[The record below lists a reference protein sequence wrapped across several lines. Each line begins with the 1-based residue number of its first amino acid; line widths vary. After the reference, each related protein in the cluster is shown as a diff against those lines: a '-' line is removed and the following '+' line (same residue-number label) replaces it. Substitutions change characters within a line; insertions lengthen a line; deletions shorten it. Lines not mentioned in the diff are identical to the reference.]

1 MNIIRLIK
9 IFCLMSLTLLS
20 LSLYS
25 SPEGYPKSYSPEEL
39 LQKMLSGEY
48 LSSYNAVKWNG
59 TPGDMHEFN
68 GLLGEKGTLYS
79 FVDTIFIVQ
88 RGSDTMYYTVFRTAP
103 MIISE
108 DGDFVNSNNCHVC
121 GVNLGLFSYTIEND
135 SIYIYKFK
143 RNFATHGSFGEKSYD
158 LSMVN
163 LGDGYELLK
172 VDDIYEG
179 MGTTSFITRFYLDGE
194 LKLSMISAE
203 NNRGSRDKNQ
213 NGYYEFTSDFS
224 YDNNDRSIII
234 KQSGYRI
241 DERRGRKIPIFKIHK
256 TTIDNYSF

>member
-1 MNIIRLIK
+1 MVIL
-9 IFCLMSLTLLS
+9 STLT
-20 LSLYS
+20 
-25 SPEGYPKSYSPEEL
+25 
-39 LQKMLSGEY
+39 
-48 LSSYNAVKWNG
+48 
-59 TPGDMHEFN
+59 
-68 GLLGEKGTLYS
+68 
-79 FVDTIFIVQ
+79 IV
-88 RGSDTMYYTVFRTAP
+88 
-103 MIISE
+103 
-108 DGDFVNSNNCHVC
+108 HVC
-121 GVNLGLFSYTIEND
+121 GVNLGYVSYTIEND

-143 RNFATHGSFGEKSYD
+143 RSFATHGSFGEKSYD

-194 LKLSMISAE
+194 LKFSMISAE

-241 DERRGRKIPIFKIHK
+241 DERRVEKYRYLKSIKQP
-256 TTIDNYSF
+256 